1 MVVPIFLQFVAVLLY
16 RLLAVIQI
24 PQEQKGEPGDVRHAT
39 LDFEGTPLIACAIV
53 RRAGVKL
60 PTVTVCFK
68 NLNVSTTV
76 YVGSRA
82 LPSTLNAYR
91 NFIEVQAVL
100 K

>member
-1 MVVPIFLQFVAVLLY
+1 M
-16 RLLAVIQI
+16 
-24 PQEQKGEPGDVRHAT
+24 
-39 LDFEGTPLIACAIV
+39 

-68 NLNVSTTV
+68 GLNVSTTM

-91 NFIEVQAVL
+91 NFIEVQAAS
-100 K
+100 KSMRSR

>member
-1 MVVPIFLQFVAVLLY
+1 MQDSYPKALCL
-16 RLLAVIQI
+16 
-24 PQEQKGEPGDVRHAT
+24 T
-39 LDFEGTPLIACAIV
+39 ACAIV

-68 NLNVSTTV
+68 DLNVSTTV

-91 NFIEVQAVL
+91 NFIEVQN
-100 K
+100 KFS